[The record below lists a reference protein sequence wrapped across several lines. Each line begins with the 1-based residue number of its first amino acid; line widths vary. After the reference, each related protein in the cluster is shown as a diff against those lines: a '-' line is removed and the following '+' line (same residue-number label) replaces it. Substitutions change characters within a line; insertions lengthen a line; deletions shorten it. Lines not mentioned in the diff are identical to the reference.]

1 MKNILIFCLF
11 LCTFSGNAQSYITAD
26 TDIILKEGGIL
37 VIETGAHI
45 FVKGTYEVFSDTW
58 LCSLKFSTGSGI
70 VPIPDVTFRIL
81 GADVDAQDGMV
92 TDTDEIQR
100 VLELTVI
107 EQYLEGINP
116 GTVFTRVP

>member
-1 MKNILIFCLF
+1 MKKMLIFCFF
-11 LCTFSGNAQSYITAD
+11 LCAFSGNAQSYIEAD
-26 TDIILKEGGIL
+26 TEIILKEGGIL
-37 VIETGAHI
+37 VIETGAAI
-45 FVKGTYEVFSDTW
+45 YVKGTYDVFSDTW

-70 VPIPDVTFRIL
+70 VPTPDVTFRIT
-81 GADVDAQDGMV
+81 GASVDAQDGAV
-92 TDTDEIQR
+92 VDTDDIQR